1 MASFL
6 LVDMH
11 QGGEETDPV
20 FIAQPTL
27 CSRASLAFV
36 LPQLLPKH
44 IIPWPYLSP
53 PFTSAFT
60 NTS

>member
-6 LVDMH
+6 LVGMH

-20 FIAQPTL
+20 FIAQPIL

-44 IIPWPYLSP
+44 IIP
-53 PFTSAFT
+53 
-60 NTS
+60 